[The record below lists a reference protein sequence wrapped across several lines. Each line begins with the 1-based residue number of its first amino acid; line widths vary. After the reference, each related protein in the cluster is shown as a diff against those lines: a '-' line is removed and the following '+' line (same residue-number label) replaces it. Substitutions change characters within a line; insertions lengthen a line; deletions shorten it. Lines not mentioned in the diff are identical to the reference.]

1 MKQII
6 VLCAGLIAFSAT
18 ASAGDLAQAV
28 LPGYPAPV
36 HPGYAAA
43 LPPHEVVTIVR
54 SARMQPLHRPMR
66 HGPTYVLRAIDP
78 NGQEVRVI
86 VDARLG
92 RILQVVPVLGPRYA
106 VLPPPYGRPPGLIP
120 MMPDAPPPGVDG
132 SPMTGPGLGGP
143 PPAPASRACDCRRAT
158 LRPRRRV
165 RRCRAR
171 GPSWRNRRPPI
182 PRPPRRRKL
191 RRRQA
196 RRHQACRR
204 QPRRRK
210 ARPRTSRRPRAR
222 SPAPAGLA
230 PAPVEQHE

>member
-1 MKQII
+1 MLWASL
-6 VLCAGLIAFSAT
+6 VAFSAT

-66 HGPTYVLRAIDP
+66 HGATYVLRAIDP
-78 NGQEVRVI
+78 NGQEVRVT

-120 MMPDAPPPGVDG
+120 MMPDELPPPGVDG

-143 PPAPASRACDCRRAT
+143 PPAPG
-158 LRPRRRV
+158 
-165 RRCRAR
+165 R
-171 GPSWRNRRPPI
+171 GP
-182 PRPPRRRKL
+182 
-191 RRRQA
+191 A
-196 RRHQACRR
+196 TA
-204 QPRRRK
+204 
-210 ARPRTSRRPRAR
+210 AA
-222 SPAPAGLA
+222 PAPAAPAGPPLPRPRPKLAQSPAANPAPAAAPQAAPSPSTASPSAPSPSEAKGAQETTGAVTPPASLA
-230 PAPVEQHE
+230 PAPVEEHE